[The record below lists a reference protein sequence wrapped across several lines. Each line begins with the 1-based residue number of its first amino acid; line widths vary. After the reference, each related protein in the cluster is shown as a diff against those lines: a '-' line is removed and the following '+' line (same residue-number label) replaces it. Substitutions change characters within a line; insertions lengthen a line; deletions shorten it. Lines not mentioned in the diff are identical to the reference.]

1 MHVLSGLRRIW
12 RVEGKSVGA
21 EATDVKTERTVGTPK
36 PVPGLADHL
45 YFFYPGN
52 GHKILLDPQK
62 GLR

>member
-1 MHVLSGLRRIW
+1 MRVLNGLRRIW

-21 EATDVKTERTVGTPK
+21 EATEVKTERTVGTPK
-36 PVPGLADHL
+36 PVPGLAYHL
-45 YFFYPGN
+45 YFLYSGN